1 MWFKIH
7 YQISI
12 VVRVFSQWFL
22 SFSSLSLFFFPPSDW
37 ISVSACNVRLED
49 KQAQVKQEPAS
60 FVAAAA
66 RGVRA
71 PSSTVVAA
79 IAPDGGSALESV
91 CSPLPDE
98 RQLWTGFSLKIY
110 HGLPREWECKEKSQI
125 KPEPCSPL
133 RRTLFAPYVLQVHF
147 IGIVNWSEIRA
158 RFQKAAPKMC
168 PLSTHACELSRRD
181 RSLPTCKEAG

>member
-1 MWFKIH
+1 MPVIYGNCELKGFMSKCDLKSTTKSPSWWVIFLM
-7 YQISI
+7 IS
-12 VVRVFSQWFL
+12 FFL
-22 SFSSLSLFFFPPSDW
+22 LSLSLSLSSFSPPSVW
-37 ISVSACNVRLED
+37 ISVSGCSVCLED
-49 KQAQVKQEPAS
+49 KQAQVHQEPAS

-66 RGVRA
+66 RGMPA

-98 RQLWTGFSLKIY
+98 RQLWTGFSLFCLKIY
-110 HGLPREWECKEKSQI
+110 HGVPREWECKEKSQI

-133 RRTLFAPYVLQVHF
+133 RRMLFVPYVLQVHF

-158 RFQKAAPKMC
+158 RF
-168 PLSTHACELSRRD
+168 
-181 RSLPTCKEAG
+181 